1 MDIIKARFEE
11 VEVDKELAIAYR
23 KVFNDSAESCLVL
36 DDLMT
41 HCTFGKYSE
50 EPEVKVRIL
59 ERSSIIWRI
68 LLMLNGNPTKPEQTD
83 TEGE

>member
-23 KVFNDSAESCLVL
+23 KVFNGSAESCLVL
-36 DDLMT
+36 DDLMN
-41 HCTFGKYSE
+41 HCTFGKYSDDT
-50 EPEVKVRIL
+50 VIKVRIL

-68 LLMLNGNPTKPEQTD
+68 LLMLNGNPTKPDQTD